1 MTRLLEYARL
11 MRLDR
16 PHGPWLLLGPALWA
30 RWISADGQPGE
41 RVFAIFV
48 AGTFLMRAAG
58 CVINDYPDRRDHP
71 HLPPTPA
78 RALALRRRGRSRA
91 ARCRRPRRSGWSW
104 CLPVLRC
111 C

>member
-16 PHGPWLLLGPALWA
+16 PIGLWLLLWPALWA
-30 RWISADGQPGE
+30 LWISADGQPGE

-48 AGTFLMRAAG
+48 AGTFLMS
-58 CVINDYPDRRDHP
+58 VVP
-71 HLPPTPA
+71 
-78 RALALRRRGRSRA
+78 RRGRSRA
-91 ARCRRPRRSGWSW
+91 ARCRRPRRSGCSW